1 MQYAI
6 LFCLAENVDL
16 VHVQITDY
24 FGLDDS
30 ELSTRDIFDHDYI
43 IPAQLKN
50 QDANEIACAILGDK
64 ID

>member
-30 ELSTRDIFDHDYI
+30 ERSTRDIFDHDYI
-43 IPAQLKN
+43 ISAQLKD
-50 QDANEIACAILGDK
+50 QDANKIACAILSDK
-64 ID
+64 VD